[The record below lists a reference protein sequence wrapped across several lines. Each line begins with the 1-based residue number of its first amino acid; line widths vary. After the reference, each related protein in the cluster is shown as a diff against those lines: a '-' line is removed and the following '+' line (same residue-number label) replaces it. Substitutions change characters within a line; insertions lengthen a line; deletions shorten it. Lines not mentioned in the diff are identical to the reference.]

1 MQVDEHF
8 FDNLDEDLQINK
20 SDLANEW
27 VKQPNLF
34 AKYAAASAELKKT
47 AQEKAER
54 AKLIKAELKADAA
67 ENPRECL
74 GDGVK
79 PSNEKIEAYATAHK
93 DYQTAIKKAIEAQY
107 RADMAE
113 NAVYAFHQRKSA
125 LENLVRLAS
134 MEYFATPNENTREMG
149 EFGRD
154 ARYQETVNRI
164 RARNQNSDQPKR
176 RRS

>member
-1 MQVDEHF
+1 MKVDEQF
-8 FDNLDEDLQINK
+8 FDNLDEDLSINK
-20 SDLANEW
+20 FDLANEW

-34 AKYAAASAELKKT
+34 SKYASASAQLKKE
-47 AQEKAER
+47 AQERSEK

-74 GDGVK
+74 GEGVK
-79 PSNEKIEAYATAHK
+79 PSNEKVEAYATAHR
-93 DYQTAIKKAIEAQY
+93 DYQDAIKKAIEAQY

-113 NAVYAFHQRKSA
+113 NVVFAFHQRKSA

-134 MEYFATPNENTREMG
+134 MEYFATPNGYLETG

-154 ARYQETVNRI
+154 VRYQENVERI
-164 RARNQNSDQPKR
+164 RARKQESDTPRR